1 MPTSSRAW
9 AMPVTASSVPSNRRI
24 YMNASTDPDFR
35 ARLAALNAKFAAT
48 VPGTMDK
55 IAQALAACRASASAE
70 GAAPSAAA
78 LHQLHELLHGVAGSA
93 GTFGFATLGQE
104 ARRIEQQVRTVL
116 KEGADWEPIPAQV
129 DRLLAWAARD
139 ASATEFD

>member
-1 MPTSSRAW
+1 
-9 AMPVTASSVPSNRRI
+9 
-24 YMNASTDPDFR
+24 MNASTDPDFR

-55 IAQALAACRASASAE
+55 IAQALAACRASAE
-70 GAAPSAAA
+70 GTAPSAAA

-104 ARRIEQQVRTVL
+104 ARRIEQQVRTVM
-116 KEGADWEPIPAQV
+116 KEGAGWETIPAQV
-129 DRLLAWAARD
+129 ERLLAWAARD

>member
-1 MPTSSRAW
+1 
-9 AMPVTASSVPSNRRI
+9 
-24 YMNASTDPDFR
+24 MNASTDPDFR

-55 IAQALAACRASASAE
+55 IAQALAACRASASA
-70 GAAPSAAA
+70 GCAAPSAAA

-104 ARRIEQQVRTVL
+104 ARRIEQQVRTVM
-116 KEGADWEPIPAQV
+116 KEGAGWELIPVQV

-139 ASATEFD
+139 ASATEFN

>member
-1 MPTSSRAW
+1 MPTLSRAW
-9 AMPVTASSVPSNRRI
+9 AMPATASSVPSNRRI
-24 YMNASTDPDFR
+24 YMTASTDPDFR

-55 IAQALAACRASASAE
+55 IAQALAACRDSASTE
-70 GAAPSAAA
+70 GTAPSAAA

-104 ARRIEQQVRTVL
+104 ARRVEQQVRTVM
-116 KEGADWEPIPAQV
+116 KEGAGWGTIPAQV
-129 DRLLAWAARD
+129 ERLLAWAARD
-139 ASATEFD
+139 ASAAEYD